1 VLVSVFCVYSPKVIS
16 EFFVR
21 IEDVHKGAIT
31 GIEVKLAI
39 GAFRAFRAVL
49 DTVLGNE
56 TTPFG

>member
-1 VLVSVFCVYSPKVIS
+1 MIFLKVSNNTTFT
-16 EFFVR
+16 FVR
-21 IEDVHKGAIT
+21 IEDVQKGAIT

-39 GAFRAFRAVL
+39 GAFRALRAVL

>member
-1 VLVSVFCVYSPKVIS
+1 MIFLKVSNNTTFT
-16 EFFVR
+16 FVR
-21 IEDVHKGAIT
+21 IEDVQKGAIT

-39 GAFRAFRAVL
+39 GAFKALRAVL